1 MANSN
6 KRWVRRTKFDRWY
19 NPTSHEHIQVPADY
33 KITHTHPAFKQK
45 LWREFQRL
53 MRNPAYMGDRYAESF
68 EDPDRHDVMTNTKDQ
83 YINALQTLRGLE
95 YYKNPNRN
103 QNTLDRSMMA
113 TEDAALLNPIA
124 SDVPEMLQH
133 YLPTSKRAAGAAS
146 GIATGFTRAKEK
158 RLKNKFAGDEPASR
172 SSAVSALRGLGEG
185 IINARPGGESL
196 SDAYKH
202 FFDAEYLRSQGASE
216 ADVKKQLDLGMA
228 SISNNPKFIN
238 DIGRYMNKD
247 LKATDYNK
255 GTWGKNEVGKYFVEP
270 LTDAEKSRARQH
282 GIPMKPSIFNRMWNA
297 TGGKLLARLSGSNRH
312 SQKRMKEDSTRDAQA
327 DIAHL
332 MFNRDMALPNDFR
345 ETFTRHTPTA
355 RRAGASMAAHLS
367 NINPEAGARLSKEFN
382 RGFDKSYSMLG
393 IPLAA
398 DQSMDHG
405 VNPAKDP
412 FSTAPNTRSSQAIMG
427 IPEGLKQQVFD
438 KNYTPP
444 VGMNYNTQ
452 LQQNPRAKAPIYST
466 DRNQGF
472 WRRTPEDQQPVY
484 NPTPRPITEEYPNE
498 YIRNIKDKI
507 LKGEKTNGNSK

>member
-185 IINARPGGESL
+185 IINARPGGERL
-196 SDAYKH
+196 SNAYSH
-202 FFDAEYLRSQGASE
+202 FFNAELLRSQGAPESSVNKE
-216 ADVKKQLDLGMA
+216 VNLGM
-228 SISNNPKFIN
+228 SLLSNDPQFIN
-238 DIGRYMNKD
+238 DIGKYINKD
-247 LKATDYNK
+247 VRATDYIK
-255 GTWGKNEVGKYFVEP
+255 GTWGKNEIGKYYTEP
-270 LTDAEKSRARQH
+270 VTEEQKDIAKDH
-282 GIPMKPSIFNRMWNA
+282 GITPRPTIWGMTKGLGRKVLARI
-297 TGGKLLARLSGSNRH
+297 TGGKTQR
-312 SQKRMKEDSTRDAQA
+312 QMKKDATKDLQA
-327 DIAHL
+327 DLAHL
-332 MFNRDMALPNDFR
+332 TFDPYMAQPEAFR
-345 ETFTRHTPTA
+345 ETFTRMTPMA
-355 RRAGASMAAHLS
+355 KRAGKSMANYLQQIHPGLA
-367 NINPEAGARLSKEFN
+367 ARFDKEITK
-382 RGFDKSYSMLG
+382 GFDKSYDALG
-393 IPLAA
+393 MPLSA
-398 DQSMDHG
+398 DQKMDPY
-405 VNPAKDP
+405 NPAYNTGLPEVEQAQKIMNMPNELKAQINDP
-412 FSTAPNTRSSQAIMG
+412 KFN
-427 IPEGLKQQVFD
+427 
-438 KNYTPP
+438 PP
-444 VGMNYNTQ
+444 VGLNYNTKITQ
-452 LQQNPRAKAPIYST
+452 GNKYSRPLYNPQRT
-466 DRNQGF
+466 GGF
-472 WRRTPEDQQPVY
+472 WTRTPEDQVGPL
-484 NPTPRPITEEYPNE
+484 NPTPQPINKPYPNE
-498 YIRNIKDKI
+498 YIKNVRKKI
-507 LKGEKTNGNSK
+507 GGEKDGDNK